1 MAPNLRS
8 QATTGEIYSAVLHDT
23 EGQEGRPPEPVL
35 WGCSTSLA
43 IGAQVDHSVL
53 LVGFGKTKSVEGRQG
68 KAASFG
74 SYARPRHSMA
84 YWILKNSWGP
94 QWGEEVSVIYWGRTG
109 QDRPLPAV
117 WR

>member
-1 MAPNLRS
+1 MGRGVQIGEVAPDSASLPL
-8 QATTGEIYSAVLHDT
+8 QQYQKGVITATPTTCDPT
-23 EGQEGRPPEPVL
+23 
-35 WGCSTSLA
+35 
-43 IGAQVDHSVL
+43 QVDHSVL